1 MMPIDLALFRVESL
15 FAMGVADEWW
25 ECFGIPWF
33 VQPVIIR
40 VMAFLA
46 FLVSKPGVNLR
57 HSWYTTLI
65 GSCMEWHPVKR
76 SIDPKFHC
84 EASQPTLF
92 TDRVLSL
99 FGASPDLSKVLE
111 KEGQMIQPPKSSL
124 MGGTLSS
131 RQGTAKTQH
140 VRPKK
145 SLSSSESKGS
155 TFGDELQL
163 KVFRCY
169 AFEVKKRSRSQ
180 TFQNTWFLMRDS
192 AFFS

>member
-1 MMPIDLALFRVESL
+1 
-15 FAMGVADEWW
+15 
-25 ECFGIPWF
+25 
-33 VQPVIIR
+33 
-40 VMAFLA
+40 
-46 FLVSKPGVNLR
+46 
-57 HSWYTTLI
+57 
-65 GSCMEWHPVKR
+65 
-76 SIDPKFHC
+76 
-84 EASQPTLF
+84 
-92 TDRVLSL
+92 
-99 FGASPDLSKVLE
+99 
-111 KEGQMIQPPKSSL
+111 MIQPPKSSL
-124 MGGTLSS
+124 MSGTLSS

-192 AFFS
+192 AFFSQFCLSLVILRSTHTAGWSKLGVTNTVESVESNHDSSDHQIYCRYTIWKVNATALMYSPGPQRI